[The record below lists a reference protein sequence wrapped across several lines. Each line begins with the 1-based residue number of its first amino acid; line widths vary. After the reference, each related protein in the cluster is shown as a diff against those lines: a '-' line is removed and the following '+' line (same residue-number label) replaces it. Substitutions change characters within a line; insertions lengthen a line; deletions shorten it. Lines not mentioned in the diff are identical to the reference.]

1 MASADTAVCL
11 FFHLR
16 RADALAS
23 NRSRA
28 ASSAG
33 KFCSAH
39 PSNVTSTSLKDRPTR
54 LRRYSTCGGTVF
66 RSCRT
71 TRPLRSRSRSVCVS
85 IFCDMPPMR
94 RSRAPLRMGPAAK
107 AGRISMV
114 HLLATSSSA
123 WRAEQLE
130 SNTLGGSRVEGRGFA
145 REEERGFASVSR
157 KTRGF
162 AEDLFM
168 TGLAE

>member
-1 MASADTAVCL
+1 MASTDTVACL
-11 FFHLR
+11 FFHR
-16 RADALAS
+16 RRVDAPAS

-28 ASSAG
+28 ASSSG

-39 PSNVTSTSLKDRPTR
+39 PSNLTSMSLKDRPIR

-85 IFCDMPPMR
+85 IFCDMPPIR
-94 RSRAPLRMGPAAK
+94 RSRAPFRIGPEAK

-130 SNTLGGSRVEGRGFA
+130 SKTLGGSRDVGRGCASTGNERGFA
-145 REEERGFASVSR
+145 RDEERGFPEDPLM
-157 KTRGF
+157 TRPAG
-162 AEDLFM
+162 
-168 TGLAE
+168 